1 MPAINHVTQLPVHQQ
16 KPKLRQNRS
25 IDPRTEIWSI
35 SSGRFLG
42 FLSVLRHA
50 IDRSIETRTNDRT
63 LSERSDNEF
72 PYSHQQAHSAKPV
85 AQWQMDTF
93 CRRL

>member
-50 IDRSIETRTNDRT
+50 SVKTTSTVVEDEILQGKKEQT
-63 LSERSDNEF
+63 
-72 PYSHQQAHSAKPV
+72 
-85 AQWQMDTF
+85 
-93 CRRL
+93 